1 MQNIVTGIPF
11 YCLYKI
17 INETDMERERER
29 GRGNDSERVKKERV
43 QEVRY
48 KKGRKEEEHSE

>member
-29 GRGNDSERVKKERV
+29 ERGNDSEREKKRECER
-43 QEVRY
+43 
-48 KKGRKEEEHSE
+48 